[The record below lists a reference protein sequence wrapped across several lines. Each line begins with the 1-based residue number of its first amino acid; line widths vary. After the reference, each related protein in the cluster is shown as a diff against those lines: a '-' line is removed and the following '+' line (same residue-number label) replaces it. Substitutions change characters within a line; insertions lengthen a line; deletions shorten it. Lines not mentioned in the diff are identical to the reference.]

1 MVHTS
6 ILDLGKDCN
15 LQNITK
21 LEFVEE
27 SVTESKL
34 ILLEAQQANKSRDD
48 ITEVSTSCTSVVM
61 RDMMS
66 PFFCLW

>member
-15 LQNITK
+15 LQNMTK

-48 ITEVSTSCTSVVM
+48 MLGQGIM
-61 RDMMS
+61 RE
-66 PFFCLW
+66 FIQRARRLRI

>member
-15 LQNITK
+15 LQNMTK

-34 ILLEAQQANKSRDD
+34 ILLITQQANKSRDKLLGQ
-48 ITEVSTSCTSVVM
+48 E
-61 RDMMS
+61 
-66 PFFCLW
+66 

>member
-48 ITEVSTSCTSVVM
+48 MLGQGMESKFIQKA
-61 RDMMS
+61 RR
-66 PFFCLW
+66 LRI